1 MKKVHR
7 AIKFNPKTWPYIN
20 MNTDLRKKAKND
32 FEKDFFQLTYN
43 TVFRE
48 TMGNVR
54 KHGNIKLVT
63 TEWKI
68 NYLVSASSYQTTK
81 LFTEHL
87 LAIAKKKKGILMNEL
102 AYIGLSIPELSTL
115 LMYEFWYY
123 YLKPKYGENLRL
135 CFMDTGSFIVYIKT
149 DDIYKNIAED
159 VETRFDISNYELD
172 KPLPKK
178 KNKKVIWLMEDELGE
193 KIMIKFV
200 ELRAKTYNYLT
211 DDGSEDKKVKC
222 TKWCVIKRKL
232 KIWKL

>member
-1 MKKVHR
+1 
-7 AIKFNPKTWPYIN
+7 
-20 MNTDLRKKAKND
+20 MNTDLRKKTKND

-48 TMGNVR
+48 TMRNVR

-68 NYLVSASSYQTTK
+68 NYLVSAPSYQTTK

-87 LAIAKKKKGILMNEL
+87 LAIGKKKKGILMNEL
-102 AYIGLSIPELSTL
+102 AYIGLSILELSTL

-135 CFMDTGSFIVYIKT
+135 CFMDTGSFIVYIKI
-149 DDIYKNIAED
+149 DDIYKNIVED

-172 KPLPKK
+172 KLLPKE
-178 KNKKVIWLMEDELGE
+178 KNKKVIGLMEDELGE

-200 ELRAKTYNYLT
+200 
-211 DDGSEDKKVKC
+211 
-222 TKWCVIKRKL
+222 
-232 KIWKL
+232 